1 MRFLRSRH
9 ISRRIRLLHEYGKL
23 VSKKLAMNVFGAFV
37 FLAGSLLGAQQSS
50 AQATST
56 SPLTAVDNVDLRRY
70 AGKWYEIARYPNRF
84 QRNCQSDT
92 TAIYTLRGD
101 GKVQVV
107 NACREKNGK
116 VTTARGTAKVVDK
129 KTNAKLKVT
138 FFWPFYGDY
147 WVIGLSP
154 DYRYAIVGE
163 PSRKYLWI
171 LSRTPRMEEA
181 EYQEVLRLVETLG
194 YKPETL
200 QKTNQ
205 SVQANVPSPS

>member
-1 MRFLRSRH
+1 
-9 ISRRIRLLHEYGKL
+9 LLHKYEKL
-23 VSKKLAMNVFGAFV
+23 ALKKLAMNVFGAFAL
-37 FLAGSLLGAQQSS
+37 LAGSLLWAQHSS
-50 AQATST
+50 AQASST

-92 TAIYTLRGD
+92 TAIYTLRDD

-107 NACREKNGK
+107 NACREKDGK

-147 WVIGLSP
+147 WVIGLDP
-154 DYRYAIVGE
+154 DYQYAIVGE

-171 LSRTPRMEEA
+171 LSRTPSLEEA
-181 EYQEVLRLVETLG
+181 TYQGVLRLVETLG
-194 YKPETL
+194 YEQGKL

-205 SVQANVPSPS
+205 SVQ

>member
-1 MRFLRSRH
+1 
-9 ISRRIRLLHEYGKL
+9 
-23 VSKKLAMNVFGAFV
+23 VNVLGAFV
-37 FLAGSLLGAQQSS
+37 FLASLLLGAQRSS

-92 TAIYTLRGD
+92 TAIYTLRDD

-107 NACREKNGK
+107 NACREKSGDK
-116 VTTARGTAKVVDK
+116 RTARGTAKVVDK

-154 DYRYAIVGE
+154 DYQYAIVGE

-171 LSRTPRMEEA
+171 LSRTPNLEEA
-181 EYQEVLRLVETLG
+181 TYQKVLKLVEMLG
-194 YKPETL
+194 YQPGKL
-200 QKTNQ
+200 QKTPQ
-205 SVQANVPSPS
+205 SVQGS

>member
-1 MRFLRSRH
+1 MRFLRSRT
-9 ISRRIRLLHEYGKL
+9 ISRRIQLLHEYGNL
-23 VSKKLAMNVFGAFV
+23 ASKKLAMNVFGAFAL
-37 FLAGSLLGAQQSS
+37 LAGSLLGGQRSS

-56 SPLTAVDNVDLRRY
+56 SPLTAVENVDLRRY

-92 TAIYTLRGD
+92 TAIYTLRDD

-107 NACREKNGK
+107 NACREKDGK

-154 DYRYAIVGE
+154 DYQYAIVGE
-163 PSRKYLWI
+163 PSRKYRWI
-171 LSRTPRMEEA
+171 LSRTPSMEEA
-181 EYQEVLRLVETLG
+181 TYQKVLRLVETLG
-194 YKPETL
+194 YQPRKL

-205 SVQANVPSPS
+205 SVQGS

>member
-1 MRFLRSRH
+1 
-9 ISRRIRLLHEYGKL
+9 LLHKYGKL
-23 VSKKLAMNVFGAFV
+23 TLKKLAMNVFGAFAL
-37 FLAGSLLGAQQSS
+37 LAGPLLGAQLSS
-50 AQATST
+50 AQASST

-92 TAIYTLRGD
+92 TAVYTLRDD
-101 GKVQVV
+101 GKVEVV
-107 NACREKNGK
+107 NACRKMDGK

-138 FFWPFYGDY
+138 FFWSFYGDY
-147 WVIGLSP
+147 WVIGLDP
-154 DYRYAIVGE
+154 DYQYAIVGE

-171 LSRTPRMEEA
+171 LSRTPSLEEA
-181 EYQEVLRLVETLG
+181 TYQGVLRLVETLG
-194 YKPETL
+194 YQPGKL

-205 SVQANVPSPS
+205 SVQGS

>member
-1 MRFLRSRH
+1 
-9 ISRRIRLLHEYGKL
+9 LLHKYGKL
-23 VSKKLAMNVFGAFV
+23 ALKKLAMNVFGAFAL
-37 FLAGSLLGAQQSS
+37 LAGPLLGAQLSS
-50 AQATST
+50 AQASST
-56 SPLTAVDNVDLRRY
+56 SPLTAVDHVDLRRY

-92 TAIYTLRGD
+92 TAIYTLRDD

-107 NACREKNGK
+107 NSCREKDGK
-116 VTTARGTAKVVDK
+116 ATTARGTAKVVDK

-154 DYRYAIVGE
+154 DYQYAIVGE

-171 LSRTPRMEEA
+171 LSRTPAMEEA
-181 EYQEVLRLVETLG
+181 TYQEVLRLVETLG
-194 YKPETL
+194 YQRGKL

-205 SVQANVPSPS
+205 SVQGS

>member
-1 MRFLRSRH
+1 
-9 ISRRIRLLHEYGKL
+9 
-23 VSKKLAMNVFGAFV
+23 MNVFGAFV
-37 FLAGSLLGAQQSS
+37 FLAGSLLAPQRGS

-56 SPLTAVDNVDLRRY
+56 SPLTAVDHVDLRRY

-107 NACREKNGK
+107 NACRENNGK
-116 VTTARGTAKVVDK
+116 ITTARGTAKVVDK

-147 WVIGLSP
+147 WVIGLSA
-154 DYRYAIVGE
+154 DYQYAIVGE
-163 PSRKYLWI
+163 PSRRYLWI
-171 LSRTPRMEEA
+171 LSRTPSMEEA
-181 EYQEVLRLVETLG
+181 TYQKILRLVETLG
-194 YKPETL
+194 YQPGTL